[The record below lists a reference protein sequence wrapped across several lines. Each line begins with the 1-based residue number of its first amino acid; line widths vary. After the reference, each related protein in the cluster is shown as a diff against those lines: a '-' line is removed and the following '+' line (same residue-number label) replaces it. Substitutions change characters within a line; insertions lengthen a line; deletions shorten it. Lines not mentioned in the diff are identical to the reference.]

1 MIFKDGLPYLSKE
14 KWNILKYVRRNP
26 HRVSIRDIS
35 NNVGI
40 DIDEVAE
47 SVVHLKEIGML
58 IQDNRDLVPP
68 THPDATFYTNSNI
81 RGTIDAILDWLG

>member
-1 MIFKDGLPYLSKE
+1 LPYLSKE

-40 DIDEVAE
+40 DIDEIVE
-47 SVVHLKEIGML
+47 SVVYKE
-58 IQDNRDLVPP
+58 NKN
-68 THPDATFYTNSNI
+68 A
-81 RGTIDAILDWLG
+81 GTG